1 MKIRI
6 AYLLLP
12 ILAIALVGYASTK
25 AASEKDSP
33 VRHVVVFKYKEDAT
47 PEQVQKVTDA
57 FRNLKDQIP
66 GILSFEHG
74 KNTSP
79 EKLDQ
84 GFTNVYL
91 LTFENAKA
99 RDEYL
104 PHPKH
109 KEFGKILGESG
120 ILEGVFVVDYQPQ
133 E

>member
-1 MKIRI
+1 MKIRFTF
-6 AYLLLP
+6 LLLP
-12 ILAIALVGYASTK
+12 ILAIALVGYASTT
-25 AASEKDSP
+25 AASEKDGP
-33 VRHVVVFKYKEDAT
+33 VRHVVVFKYKEDAA
-47 PEQVQKVTDA
+47 PEQVKKVTDA

-66 GILSFEHG
+66 GILSFECG
-74 KNTSP
+74 VNTSP

-84 GFTNVYL
+84 GFTHVYL
-91 LTFENAKA
+91 LTFKNAKA

-109 KEFGKILGESG
+109 KEFGKILGASG